1 MEIGGDGQGTDGS
14 EASHMRERGKANFT
28 RGYAWWLLKEAKARN
43 PDIETY
49 ALAES
54 WPRWVANNSKNP
66 PGPLD
71 LPELAAEYIVSWVA
85 GAREVHNLTIDWVGL
100 WNEHYEVAVLHPQML
115 YVYAFVK
122 HNSGRYQG
130 I

>member
-1 MEIGGDGQGTDGS
+1 
-14 EASHMRERGKANFT
+14 MRERGKANFT